1 MARPRRGV
9 SRRRAGDLS
18 HRSVEA
24 PSRGRSVIDPRASCA
39 RCLRP
44 VKLCWCEHLTTLD
57 TKTRVV
63 LLQHPKER
71 DLAIGTARMA
81 TLCLPNSELHVGV
94 EWSGSAA
101 LNRALSDPE
110 RPAALLYPGP
120 GAIDVLE
127 HPPGRP
133 ITLVVI
139 DGTWWQTRNVLK
151 KNPALAALPRYAF
164 RPPSPSDYRIR
175 REPHAACVSTIEALT
190 YVLGA
195 LEGSADRFRAMLKP
209 FHAMIDAQIECEK
222 RLHAGRLRKPRGP
235 RPPKDAPSSPLR
247 DATRDVVCLTVEA
260 NAWPRR
266 EDGTPTERRPELVQ
280 WVAHRV
286 STGESVECVVCP
298 RNPIGPGVPSQT
310 GLTREAL
317 AGGITLDASR
327 AVWRAFVR
335 EGDRVRVGRLSRGA
349 LEDADAPLAARVDLR
364 KIAGGEVGANVG
376 APGDHL
382 ARLGGDRER
391 DAASPMG
398 QGRAG
403 RRARGDRGRSCGD

>member
-1 MARPRRGV
+1 M
-9 SRRRAGDLS
+9 
-18 HRSVEA
+18 
-24 PSRGRSVIDPRASCA
+24 IDPRASCA

-209 FHAMIDAQIECEK
+209 FRAMIDAQIECEK

-317 AGGITLDASR
+317 AEGISLDASR

-335 EGDRVRVGRLSRGA
+335 EGDLVCAWGDFHEGLF
-349 LEDADAPLAARVDLR
+349 EDAEMALPAARVDLR
-364 KIAGGEVGANVG
+364 KVARGEVGGNVG
-376 APGDHL
+376 APGDYL

-403 RRARGDRGRSCGD
+403 RRLAEIAAVVRRLRAAG